1 MPSRALNTHTSF
13 CWALGRAQV
22 PFGSEIS
29 CSGPGAGGRLG
40 GGPHVGK
47 ALARLRGVWNF
58 LDRSWPEEWPKGL
71 PTGHLLTLAG
81 PRPVREAVF

>member
-1 MPSRALNTHTSF
+1 M
-13 CWALGRAQV
+13 
-22 PFGSEIS
+22 
-29 CSGPGAGGRLG
+29 
-40 GGPHVGK
+40 GK